1 MNYRGKSREYLTE
14 VYLVVESL
22 IVSDKVCK
30 FMTNPASQCLVVVVV
45 DSRWW
50 GWKYEERSITTHHT

>member
-1 MNYRGKSREYLTE
+1 MNYRGKSREYWTE

-30 FMTNPASQCLVVVVV
+30 FMTNPASQCLVVVV